1 MAIPRKNWK
10 MHLTVKAGDIMKL
23 FPNISKVF
31 NFLSKV
37 DKYEIKTTDTDRKVF
52 KAEKDGEKFSA
63 VDYPSGKRVVTH
75 SYYPKN
81 DDNDDF

>member
-1 MAIPRKNWK
+1 MVIPRKNWK
-10 MHLTVKAGDIMKL
+10 KHLTVKAGDIMKL
-23 FPNISKVF
+23 FPEISRVF

-37 DKYEIKTTDTDRKVF
+37 DKYNIKTTDTDRKVF

-81 DDNDDF
+81 DDDDNI